1 MSQDLEQI
9 ARQSIQYNHRLLD
22 TLGKEESVRITHHP
36 EEDVIKKISSL
47 LPKSNEGRLALTLL
61 IGFIAYE
68 ILKKD

>member
-1 MSQDLEQI
+1 MSQDFYQI

-22 TLGKEESVRITHHP
+22 TLGKEESARIIHHP

-47 LPKSNEGRLALTLL
+47 LPQSNEGKLALTLL